1 MTQHPPLANASEAT
15 AQVLT
20 DIAYVLASVEG
31 VETRMRY
38 VLELLR
44 GLVPCEQCAL
54 LQILPNLPYRVMAVP
69 EPQPAGQTS
78 LRLFLTHL
86 LSQVAEP
93 PDPPDLQAV
102 ETASGPWHSYL
113 AVPLIGLDKVIG
125 VLCVGHTAS
134 QEYGEP
140 DLRLLSIIGSQ
151 LAVYMTT
158 FSLRD
163 QLTQHARMLE
173 AVLQQMPAGVMVA
186 EAPSGQL
193 LLSNE
198 QMVRTLGAPL
208 PVTAGWADSAQYR
221 VFHPDGQPYRL
232 EEWPLVRAITAGEV
246 VTEEEIDI
254 TRPDGTSGTMSANAA
269 PIRSQDGRV
278 VAGVI
283 ALHDITERKRAE
295 TEANQRRQATI
306 ALMELVGR
314 LHTSLDTD
322 SLLQLLV
329 EGAREVCR
337 SDAAWIVLQDPASEA
352 LRFRYWVGC
361 HALGYSRV
369 PIMAAGGIGRQ
380 VLTAQLPFRTD
391 HLAEDPRIT
400 HSDAVEQLTRQE
412 GVVAL
417 LAVPIRSDRHVE
429 GFLAV
434 GNRTFQPFTDS
445 DEGFLLHLADQATS
459 ALLQDRYRAH
469 TQISQAAPALH
480 QPRRRG
486 ARRTAPEALP
496 LRLPTLIGTDP
507 KMLELRRLIE
517 LVARTDVPIL
527 LTGETGTGKEL
538 VARLIHTRSARATQP
553 FGVIDCPGIPVSL
566 FESEVFGY
574 ERGAFTGAEERRLG
588 RLEAAHGSTLLLDEV
603 GDLPLEVQA
612 KLLRFL
618 EDGQITR
625 VGGRQSIP
633 VNIRV
638 IAATNRDLVGMVAQG
653 TFRADLFYRLKVIQL
668 HLPPLR
674 ERLSDLPLLATHF
687 LEQFCLSHGVA
698 AKVLVSESLARLAAY
713 DWPGNVRELGHVLL
727 RACLLTSERVII
739 PTDLALSGNDPAP
752 PTQLAAVQR
761 QHILTVV
768 RQAQGNISQAARV
781 LGIHRMTLYRKL
793 EALGLCPEHLREE
806 RSE

>member
-1 MTQHPPLANASEAT
+1 M
-15 AQVLT
+15 
-20 DIAYVLASVEG
+20 
-31 VETRMRY
+31 M
-38 VLELLR
+38 
-44 GLVPCEQCAL
+44 
-54 LQILPNLPYRVMAVP
+54 VP
-69 EPQPAGQTS
+69 EPPPAGQTS

-86 LSQVAEP
+86 LAQVAEA

-102 ETASGPWHSYL
+102 GTAPGPWHSYL

-125 VLCVGHTAS
+125 VLCVGHTTS
-134 QEYGEP
+134 HEYGEP

-163 QLTQHARMLE
+163 QLNQHARMLE
-173 AVLQQMPAGVMVA
+173 AILQQMPAGVMVA

-193 LLSNE
+193 LLSNG
-198 QMVRTLGAPL
+198 QMVRTLGASL
-208 PVTAGWADSAQYR
+208 PVTTGRADSAQYR
-221 VFHPDGQPYRL
+221 VFHPDGQPYRF
-232 EEWPLVRAITAGEV
+232 EEWPLIRAITAGEV

-254 TRPDGTSGTMSANAA
+254 TRPDGTSGTVSANAA
-269 PIRSQDGRV
+269 PIRNQDGRV

-295 TEANQRRQATI
+295 TEANRRRQATVT
-306 ALMELVGR
+306 LMELVRR

-361 HALGYSRV
+361 HASGYNRV
-369 PIMAAGGIGRQ
+369 PIVASGGIGRQ
-380 VLTAQLPFRTD
+380 VLTARLPFRTD

-417 LAVPIRSDRHVE
+417 LAVPIRSDTHTE

-434 GNRTFQPFTDS
+434 GNRTFQSFTAG
-445 DEGFLLHLADQATS
+445 DEGLLLHLADQATS

-469 TQISQAAPALH
+469 TQIPQAAPVSH

-486 ARRTAPEALP
+486 ARRTTPEGLP
-496 LRLPTLIGTDP
+496 QRLPPLIGTDP
-507 KMLELRRLIE
+507 QMLELRRLIE
-517 LVARTDVPIL
+517 VVARTDVPVL

-553 FGVIDCPGIPVSL
+553 FGVIDCPGIPVPL
-566 FESEVFGY
+566 FESEVFGH
-574 ERGAFTGAEERRLG
+574 ERGAFTGAEEQRLG
-588 RLEAAHGSTLLLDEV
+588 RLEVAHGGTLLLDEV

-618 EDGQITR
+618 EDGQLTR
-625 VGGRQSIP
+625 VGGRQNIP

-638 IAATNRDLVGMVAQG
+638 IAATNRDLEDMVAQG
-653 TFRADLFYRLKVIQL
+653 TFRADLFYRLNVIQL

-674 ERLSDLPLLATHF
+674 ERTSDLPLLATHL
-687 LEQFCLSHGVA
+687 LEHFCLSHGVA
-698 AKVLVSESLARLAAY
+698 AKVLSSESLARLAAY
-713 DWPGNVRELGHVLL
+713 DWPGNIRELGHVLL
-727 RACLLTSERVII
+727 RACLLTSGRVIT
-739 PTDLALSGNDPAP
+739 PTDLALGGNGPVP
-752 PTQLAAVQR
+752 PTRLAAVER

-781 LGIHRMTLYRKL
+781 LGIHRATLYRKL
-793 EALGLCPEHLREE
+793 VALGLCPEHLREE
-806 RSE
+806 RSG